1 MKASSLINKKILLA
15 LWILLCASKSFAYKV
30 ELHALMTEQAAL
42 RSVLADNSFWLACGL
57 KK

>member
-42 RSVLADNSFWLACGL
+42 RSVLADNSIWE
-57 KK
+57 